1 MATGTVKWFNATKGF
16 GFIQPDDGGTDVF
29 VHISAVERAGL
40 SSLNEGQKISFEAKV
55 DSKRGK
61 TSDLSARYGI
71 LRAPAVEYGANR
83 DPHRPLP
90 GSAPLGRKTLHRLMN
105 ELIEAWEVGGGIR
118 EFFLLTAEGHEAHQE
133 ALSTLLVQHA
143 RVQVVDIFSLD
154 FGDLLAEPGLPPQ
167 GGELDTS
174 LLLHIAPDLVR
185 LDAAGDTASLA
196 SAEKGARLYELI
208 LDRIAVRCLNPES

>member
-1 MATGTVKWFNATKGF
+1 MTSPTTPWRLKELT
-16 GFIQPDDGGTDVF
+16 PD
-29 VHISAVERAGL
+29 AVEQCLARRSALIIPVGSTEQHGRHL
-40 SSLNEGQKISFEAKV
+40 PLGV
-55 DSKRGK
+55 DTILVERIAD
-61 TSDLSARYGI
+61 DLSARFGI

-90 GSAPLGRKTLHRLMN
+90 GSAPVGRKTLHRLMN
-105 ELIEAWEVGGGIR
+105 ELIEAWEVGAGIR

-143 RVQVVDIFSLD
+143 RVQVVDIFALD
-154 FGDLLAEPGLPPQ
+154 FGDLLAQAGLPPQ

-174 LLLHIAPDLVR
+174 LLLHIAPTLVR
-185 LDAAGDTASLA
+185 DGAAGGAAGLA
-196 SAEKGARLYELI
+196 SADKGARLYEFI